1 VTERGPTPTRTDRL
15 VLAVGAASVL
25 VALALRIW
33 HRGVNLPGWD
43 YLLATEGQYLLA
55 TRGWWGALR
64 ETFVQT
70 RFFFL
75 QPAAYSVPYGL
86 VPGALTLAAPW
97 LFWQPLVVAVLWLVT
112 LSLFLRATGWPLTSA
127 RAVGFT
133 LMAWGAWPAGLSYAV
148 EGYPWASCLLPYALA
163 LLVVL
168 HPRFRQSVGLT
179 ALGAALA
186 YEIPWHTYELGKT
199 VGCVFVLA
207 ALLER
212 GVRWP
217 VRALWFLAAVVQI
230 SDAYWWHLST
240 NLRAFSQGNVGA
252 GIGILH
258 AFPRMVAGAVEVFRQ
273 VYVTQTM
280 ALPIL
285 VTAGALSLFVLRRHR
300 LFLTALWL
308 AQVGLVVLLAAS
320 GAAGPDPLLRA
331 RRFLLVEGMS
341 LVVLL
346 AALHTAG
353 PLWRGS
359 IIALLLVG
367 NAWALRQL
375 AVFMRDAAPLRLSLP
390 AVESGEGVGLIDV
403 PAIAWAEGLA
413 ARAAAGERIVLL
425 HSQDCPTEDFGNP
438 VGTLERLY
446 LALGHER
453 FVRSIVAFAAPG
465 CRYVC
470 LPLPPPADFPRIAD
484 TLVAGQRVDL
494 DTSCQEKMAAPLAV
508 LQQRFRLAPVG
519 PPGRFAQFI
528 LERP

>member
-1 VTERGPTPTRTDRL
+1 VTERESTPTRTDRL

-70 RFFFL
+70 RLFWL
-75 QPAAYSVPYGL
+75 PPAAYSVPYGL

-112 LSLFLRATGWPLTSA
+112 LALFLRATGWPLTSV

-133 LMAWGAWPAGLSYAV
+133 LVAWGAWPAGLSYAV
-148 EGYPWASCLLPYALA
+148 EGYPWAGCLLPYAVA

-230 SDAYWWHLST
+230 GDAYWWHQST
-240 NLRAFSQGNVGA
+240 NLWAFRQGHAGA
-252 GIGILH
+252 GIGIQH
-258 AFPRMVAGAVEVFRQ
+258 AFPRMFAGAVEVFRQ

-285 VTAGALSLFVLRRHR
+285 VTASALSLFVLRRHR

-320 GAAGPDPLLRA
+320 SADLLRA

-375 AVFMRDAAPLRLSLP
+375 AVFIRDAAPMRFSLP
-390 AVESGEGVGLIDV
+390 AVVSQEGVGMIDV
-403 PAIAWAEGLA
+403 PDIAWAEGLA

-425 HSQDCPTEDFGNP
+425 HSQACPSENMTNP
-438 VGTLERLY
+438 TAVLERLY
-446 LALGHER
+446 LTLGHER
-453 FVRSIVAFAAPG
+453 FVRSIVAFAAPAG

-494 DTSCQEKMAAPLAV
+494 DTSCQEEMAAPLAV
-508 LQQRFRLAPVG
+508 LQERFRLAPVG